1 MKKTFLVAL
10 GLSAAVVAAAAQDAA
25 PQPAPA
31 APRSG
36 GPTGTP
42 RIAVIDM
49 QQISAESV
57 LGKSYAS
64 KIEALENEMKTAVNQ
79 KQTELQKMDAA
90 IKALQDEL
98 DKQSSVLSPE
108 AADKKKQ
115 DIVKKQRDRQ
125 AYLEDGQ
132 AELERMKQRAEQQQQ
147 TMNAEFQQR
156 IKPAIDAVARE
167 KGIDIILTSQVAL
180 TMNPNFD
187 ISKDVISKS
196 DADNKTAAAAP
207 AARPAAPTA
216 KAAAPT
222 PAAPTVPKPA
232 PSPKG

>member
-10 GLSAAVVAAAAQDAA
+10 GLSAAAAAAFAQDAA

-36 GPTGTP
+36 PVGSPK
-42 RIAVIDM
+42 IAVIDM
-49 QQISAESV
+49 QQISAESA
-57 LGKSYAS
+57 LGKSYAG
-64 KIEALENEMKTAVNQ
+64 KIEALENEMKTAVSQ
-79 KQTELQKMDAA
+79 KQAELQKMDAA
-90 IKALQDEL
+90 IKTLQDEL

-132 AELERMKQRAEQQQQ
+132 ADLERMKQRAEQQQ
-147 TMNAEFQQR
+147 TMMNNEFQQK

-187 ISKDVISKS
+187 ISKDVIARS
-196 DADNKTAAAAP
+196 DADNKTAGAAAP
-207 AARPAAPTA
+207 AAKPAAAAARPAPP
-216 KAAAPT
+216 AAAP
-222 PAAPTVPKPA
+222 AGPKPA
-232 PSPKG
+232 PSPK